1 MELAR
6 ITSKGQVTIPKE
18 IRDRLNLKKGSKIAF
33 IEEGGRVFIE
43 NEALLTYVRAQ
54 KEISEATKGVTQ
66 QELEGEIRQI
76 RRKR

>member
-6 ITSKGQVTIPKE
+6 ISSKGQVTIPKE
-18 IRDRLNLKKGSKIAF
+18 IREKLNLKKGSKLAF

-54 KEISEATKGVTQ
+54 KEISEASKGFTQ
-66 QELEGEIRQI
+66 EDLQGEIKQTLRNS
-76 RRKR
+76 

>member
-18 IRDRLNLKKGSKIAF
+18 IREKLNLEKGSKIAF

-54 KEISEATKGVTQ
+54 KEISEAAKGITQ
-66 QELEGEIRQI
+66 EDLQNEIKQI
-76 RRKR
+76 RRNR

>member
-18 IRDRLNLKKGSKIAF
+18 IREKLNLSKGSKIAF

-54 KEISEATKGVTQ
+54 KEISEAAKGVTERDLQ
-66 QELEGEIRQI
+66 DEIKQI
-76 RRKR
+76 RRNR